1 MEGGIL
7 ILFRTQ
13 KPNTFRQRG
22 VLVHPKPETD
32 SSKQCVLT
40 ALRADPG
47 LSLAQGP
54 YVGHF
59 SSLAHSQAPSLSPL
73 SFSSQTQESWA
84 LCDVIAMT
92 RPEQAD
98 PWGQKVVEHGAII
111 AFKNQEDALISGLG
125 EQKT

>member
-7 ILFRTQ
+7 ILFRIQ
-13 KPNTFRQRG
+13 KPNTFR
-22 VLVHPKPETD
+22 HPKPETD

-54 YVGHF
+54 YVGRF

-73 SFSSQTQESWA
+73 SFSNSSQTQESWA